1 MKEPF
6 LFLRSNQMYR
16 FGHHQN
22 VWFSLSYFVTLGKI
36 LLIECNQWATPWIQ
50 CNDQTASPSQ
60 CPKWP
65 LKHCKIGFLMVLFI
79 SFLYCIEILWN
90 FVISSIFVCVL
101 LCRTQFSTVWN
112 ISLSFR
118 LWIFMQIRRHGIY
131 NRCCSSPYPPNDD
144 SISYT
149 STPLGQSRAG
159 TEPLDNWSG
168 KNFMSPSTNSS
179 SSLLYRFSV

>member
-16 FGHHQN
+16 FGYHQN

-36 LLIECNQWATPWIQ
+36 LLIECNQWAPPWIQ

-79 SFLYCIEILWN
+79 SFLYSIEILRN
-90 FVISSIFVCVL
+90 LVISSIFVCVL

-131 NRCCSSPYPPNDD
+131 NRCCISPCIKPNCQTKNLLLKGIQLKICFLNNFLNRCK
-144 SISYT
+144 SLPAYLS
-149 STPLGQSRAG
+149 
-159 TEPLDNWSG
+159 LDI
-168 KNFMSPSTNSS
+168 
-179 SSLLYRFSV
+179 YI